1 MSPRITLTGEG
12 RLEIP
17 GYGIADAEDR
27 LEKDVRALFPDAL
40 FRILQTRRTDPEP
53 KIVETFEVE
62 YRVVVAIEVDP
73 DEPEKMRRKAFAK
86 AREAV
91 LGSRI
96 EQIGWV
102 KAEAAK

>member
-1 MSPRITLTGEG
+1 MKQRVRVTGEG
-12 RLEIP
+12 RVQVP

-27 LEKDVRALFPDAL
+27 IEKDVRALFPTGL

-62 YRVVVAIEVDP
+62 YRVVVAVEVDP
-73 DEPEKMRRKAFAK
+73 DETEKMRRKAFGMV
-86 AREAV
+86 RDTV

-96 EQIGWV
+96 QQIQWL
-102 KAEAAK
+102 KAEVEK